1 MEHIGRLVEDRMFV
15 YDARSVANRLHMA
28 EVIADTDYL
37 NGIGVALSF
46 GALGSAKF
54 EEKFEKEI
62 LSVLQWEKKH
72 YSDVNN
78 WFDLRDKTIDCLSF
92 WVRAENVLRMK
103 RRIYKVRCKRLMQ
116 RLINKIMQTLSKIK
130 KKLMKER

>member
-62 LSVLQWEKKH
+62 LSVLQ
-72 YSDVNN
+72 
-78 WFDLRDKTIDCLSF
+78 
-92 WVRAENVLRMK
+92 
-103 RRIYKVRCKRLMQ
+103 
-116 RLINKIMQTLSKIK
+116 
-130 KKLMKER
+130 